1 MGNSV
6 ESKEKTKIFHMPN
19 YFYINLTY
27 RSFFKIMA
35 VAMKEN
41 EMLKTEWGGFICRF
55 ISQTVL
61 NQK

>member
-1 MGNSV
+1 
-6 ESKEKTKIFHMPN
+6 
-19 YFYINLTY
+19 
-27 RSFFKIMA
+27 MA

-41 EMLKTEWGGFICRF
+41 EMLETEWGGFICRF